1 MQNKECY
8 NNIFQDERDLPFVPP
23 APHPGHDFDLFS
35 LKNISILMTTS
46 RKENNYK
53 ISEITCIHYKGK
65 CILKILLCW
74 IFGIL
79 IKQNHQKHCEM
90 FTERLQKWLNN
101 LLLYW
106 LKNPEKK
113 KAKSYNIWWLFSIR
127 FKCKLQQY
135 WQHVWRQLFKAK

>member
-35 LKNISILMTTS
+35 LKNISILMMTS

-90 FTERLQKWLNN
+90 FTEISVKATKMAEQFAA
-101 LLLYW
+101 LLIEKSW
-106 LKNPEKK
+106 EKK
-113 KAKSYNIWWLFSIR
+113 G
-127 FKCKLQQY
+127 
-135 WQHVWRQLFKAK
+135 